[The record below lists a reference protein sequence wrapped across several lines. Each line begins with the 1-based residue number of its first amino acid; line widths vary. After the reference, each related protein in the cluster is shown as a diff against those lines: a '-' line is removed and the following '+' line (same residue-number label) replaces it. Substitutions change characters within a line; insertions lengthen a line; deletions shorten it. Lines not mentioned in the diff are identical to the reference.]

1 MVTTSMLR
9 LQKVSNRNNP
19 RPCVDVYTR
28 SFFLRGFE
36 MKLSKVATR
45 LKRNRPKW
53 RIALGKGIKPRFFKR
68 HEPEITKVWIS
79 KRY

>member
-1 MVTTSMLR
+1 MFVAWTLC
-9 LQKVSNRNNP
+9 P
-19 RPCVDVYTR
+19 RYL
-28 SFFLRGFE
+28 FLKGFE

-68 HEPEITKVWIS
+68 HEPEITKVWS
-79 KRY
+79 NHLFKPY

>member
-1 MVTTSMLR
+1 
-9 LQKVSNRNNP
+9 
-19 RPCVDVYTR
+19 
-28 SFFLRGFE
+28 

-68 HEPEITKVWIS
+68 HEPEITKVWINS
-79 KRY
+79 SFKPY